1 MTALATPTA
10 SGPPSSAAATPRK
23 ALSVEN
29 GQVQQRPNENIHFSH
44 TAANGRQDVM
54 ALKQQLADALG
65 ENGPLYWDALR
76 DFVMGRLNRQE
87 FDFYANL
94 YLSRQHAH
102 LHNAF
107 ILSTIHNAQSATP
120 PPSKQRTVGWAKR
133 KRGKDGVFDLD
144 QDQDPRK
151 KKLKMDVMS
160 LPKTERDRLKTST
173 KARLRP
179 ISNDK
184 NQLRPF
190 VDRLLGPRVGRTPA
204 LPLAAD
210 QLYPNFNSDY
220 SRGVLAPLCSDL
232 KELPSAETLHS
243 RMSSIALEHGLFGG
257 VTEDAVHAMLFAM
270 ESYIKSAISSTI
282 MKRRVNRP
290 IGPKLS
296 TTHSPSSSQQQQQQ
310 QQQRN
315 NTSTTIDKSIV
326 AISNA
331 DTDAD
336 PRRPCESLRLR
347 DLAFSFQLTPYVLV
361 ENPLNGERLTSLMV
375 ESENEVTDDE
385 LEESSSE
392 GEFEL

>member
-1 MTALATPTA
+1 MTTIATNA
-10 SGPPSSAAATPRK
+10 VSGPPVSAAVTPRK
-23 ALSVEN
+23 PPSVEN
-29 GQVQQRPNENIHFSH
+29 GQTQHKPNENVHFSH
-44 TAANGRQDVM
+44 TAANGRQDVL

-120 PPSKQRTVGWAKR
+120 PPSKQRAVGWAKR
-133 KRGKDGVFDLD
+133 KRGKDGTMELD

-151 KKLKMDVMS
+151 KKLKLNVMS
-160 LPKTERDRLKTST
+160 LPKAERDRLKTLT
-173 KARLRP
+173 KTNDKARLRP
-179 ISNDK
+179 
-184 NQLRPF
+184 F
-190 VDRLLGPRVGRTPA
+190 VDHLLGPRVSRKPI
-204 LPLAAD
+204 LPVPTD
-210 QLYPNFNSDY
+210 QLHPNFNSDY

-232 KELPSAETLHS
+232 KELPSVETLHS
-243 RMSSIALEHGLFGG
+243 RMSSIALEHGLFAG

-290 IGPKLS
+290 IGPKLHPPRS
-296 TTHSPSSSQQQQQQ
+296 QLSQQRSNLSSSL
-310 QQQRN
+310 
-315 NTSTTIDKSIV
+315 DKP
-326 AISNA
+326 ISLSNS
-331 DTDAD
+331 DTDTD
-336 PRRPCESLRLR
+336 TRRSCGSLRLR

-361 ENPLNGERLTSLMV
+361 ENPLNGERLTSLMI
-375 ESENEVTDDE
+375 ESENEETDDE